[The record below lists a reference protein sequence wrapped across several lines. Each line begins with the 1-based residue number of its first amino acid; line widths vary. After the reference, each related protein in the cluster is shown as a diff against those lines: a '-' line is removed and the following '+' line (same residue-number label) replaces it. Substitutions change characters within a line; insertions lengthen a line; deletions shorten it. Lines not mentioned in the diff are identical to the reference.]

1 MRAFTRRDT
10 TTCSTQRTS
19 QPKTSFQAIFRS
31 SLVACGL
38 AVGLLACNPASDTIP
53 VQTVALVGQ
62 SFYLDL
68 SSSRAWVVE
77 ERVLEAAESS
87 PVSALAG
94 GCRLE
99 LVSSPDGSVLDGATL
114 LWVPES
120 SQVGM
125 HQIDVWFSSECSQA
139 QDDMVSY
146 EVEVQAPVQNPNA
159 GLDATDDPNAPP
171 DVHDFE

>member
-1 MRAFTRRDT
+1 MRASTRLDT
-10 TTCSTQRTS
+10 AIRSTQHSLR
-19 QPKTSFQAIFRS
+19 QKTSLQKTFQTA
-31 SLVACGL
+31 LLAVGL
-38 AVGLLACNPASDTIP
+38 SVGLLACNPASDTIP

-87 PVSALAG
+87 PVSVLSG

-99 LVSSPDGSVLDGATL
+99 LMSSPDGSILDGATL

-146 EVEVQAPVQNPNA
+146 EVEVQAPIQNPNA